1 MAPARKPV
9 KVDAQKRSLGIQ
21 KKGKDDKNLA
31 KSKTRAG
38 KAKSATS
45 QRKKANEGVADGT
58 IKIGKAGKSYNVYD
72 AKSGTWKR
80 GVVRTASTP
89 KKTSGGEP
97 PNRSQKAAANKKES
111 QNMKMGY
118 QYGTKYGK
126 PASSYT
132 NQGAS
137 VKNPGAG
144 QPKAIRPSGG
154 PVRYAR
160 FTNKNK

>member
-1 MAPARKPV
+1 MAEPK
-9 KVDAQKRSLGIQ
+9 KSKAQKAASKSGMPTTLG
-21 KKGKDDKNLA
+21 KANLDKGNV
-31 KSKTRAG
+31 RAG
-38 KAKSATS
+38 KAKGTEV
-45 QRKKANEGVADGT
+45 QRKVQNKGVADGT
-58 IKIGKAGKSYNVYD
+58 IRLGRSGKTYNVYD
-72 AKSGTWKR
+72 AKSGTWKK
-80 GVVRTASTP
+80 GVVKAAPTP
-89 KKTSGGEP
+89 TKPKATGEP
-97 PNRSQKAAANKKES
+97 PNRSQKAAANKTES
-111 QNMKMGY
+111 KKMRMDY

-126 PASSYT
+126 PANPYS